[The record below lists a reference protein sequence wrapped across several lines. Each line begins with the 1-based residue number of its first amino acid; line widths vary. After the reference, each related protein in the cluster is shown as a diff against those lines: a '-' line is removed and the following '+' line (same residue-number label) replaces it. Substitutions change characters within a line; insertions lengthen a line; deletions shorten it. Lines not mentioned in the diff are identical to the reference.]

1 VVGIPMISAVW
12 QNEPV
17 LSLAGGKLLVAMDGE
32 TGWLTFNNPERRNAI
47 SVSVWRA
54 IPEALDFLEAEAAVR
69 IIALTGAGD
78 KAFIS
83 GLDISEFDRAL
94 GPNSAVSDF
103 EALVGEASR
112 RLRNTPKPT
121 LAVVRGY
128 CVGAGVQVIG
138 DCDLC
143 MAADDARFAI
153 TVAKMGLGY
162 PAHSLKHLCDLV
174 GVRRAKDLLFTGRLF
189 SADDALAMG
198 LVNIVVP
205 AAEIDLKA
213 REYSATIAANAPLTI
228 RGLKRGIATMASAPS
243 DESLRLIEELNATC
257 IASADFSEGRK
268 AFFEKRKPAFKG
280 R

>member
-1 VVGIPMISAVW
+1 MIRPESRA
-12 QNEPV
+12 EPV
-17 LSLAGGKLLVAMDGE
+17 RSLADGKLLVGVEGE

-47 SVSVWRA
+47 SISVWRA
-54 IPEALDFLEAEAAVR
+54 LPEALDFLEAEPAVR

-94 GPNSAVSDF
+94 GPTGAASDF
-103 EALVGEASR
+103 EARVVEASR

-128 CVGAGVQVIG
+128 CVGAGIQVVS

-143 MAADDARFAI
+143 IAADDARFAI
-153 TVAKMGLGY
+153 TVAKMALGY

-174 GVRRAKDLLFTGRLF
+174 GIRQAKDLLFTGRLI
-189 SADDALAMG
+189 SAEEALAIG
-198 LVNIVVP
+198 LVNFVV
-205 AAEIDLKA
+205 ATAEIDVKA
-213 REYSATIAANAPLTI
+213 REYCATIAANAPLTI
-228 RGLKRGIATMASAPS
+228 RGLKRGIASMASAPS
-243 DESLRLIEELNATC
+243 EEFLHQIEELNAAC
-257 IASADFSEGRK
+257 IASADFSEGQK